1 MNDEAEEVIDY
12 YQITIY
18 LLLCLPHQLETLKI
32 INKYHFINK
41 KKFNIEYIYI

>member
-1 MNDEAEEVIDY
+1 MMKQKKLLI
-12 YQITIY
+12 ITRLQSY